1 MKFDIFSK
9 RLFKG
14 MTILCAALAFSS
26 CEADLTY
33 EEADES
39 QYTQV
44 GVSAVNI
51 YARELFQNKMY
62 AVNWNN
68 KVVENYLHTVTVG
81 TTSDFQYINT
91 SGSVVT
97 LNDGT
102 KVQPGETVTVK
113 STRTEESLAEAPNGK
128 LTVFNIY
135 AVDHAIYDSPN
146 NGYMFATN
154 LFGSEE
160 HDLLNWN
167 GDNQVYE
174 EASSNKAR
182 YVSIPVRKNE
192 LIAAISMATT
202 NYDCLVEPVGNS
214 PALGYPADY
223 TQPQRYM
230 VVNIANRPA
239 GVEQH
244 KAMYEIRITFLPGRR
259 AK

>member
-1 MKFDIFSK
+1 MKFNIISK
-9 RLFKG
+9 RIFQG
-14 MTILCAALAFSS
+14 MSMFCAALAFTS

-62 AVNWNN
+62 ATNWNN
-68 KVVENYLHTVTVG
+68 KVVENYLHTVTIG
-81 TTSDFQYINT
+81 STGDFKYLNT

-97 LNDGT
+97 LKDGT

-113 STRTEESLAEAPNGK
+113 SSREEVAFEGAPNGK
-128 LTVFNIY
+128 LTVINIY
-135 AVDHAIYDSPN
+135 AVDNAIYDSPN
-146 NGYMFATN
+146 NGYKFAAN
-154 LFGSEE
+154 LFGSDK
-160 HDLLNWN
+160 HQLLDWD
-167 GDNQVYE
+167 GDNKVYVNS
-174 EASSNKAR
+174 ASNQSR
-182 YVSIPVRKNE
+182 YVSVPVRKDE
-192 LIAAISMATT
+192 VIAAISMATT
-202 NYDCLVEPVGNS
+202 NYDCMIEPVGNS

-259 AK
+259 AN